1 MPSFS
6 SPTLAEGSD
15 ELLTFSEL
23 VQQLLLGPVARGDEE
38 EALWFQHPAQ
48 GSHVQLPFPHRV
60 TGVQAY
66 GIKSPLVNANV
77 KA

>member
-1 MPSFS
+1 M
-6 SPTLAEGSD
+6 AEGSAQ
-15 ELLTFSEL
+15 LPTFSEL

-48 GSHVQLPFPHRV
+48 GGHVQLPLPRRV
-60 TGVQAY
+60 AGVQAD

>member
-1 MPSFS
+1 M
-6 SPTLAEGSD
+6 LAEGSVQ
-15 ELLTFSEL
+15 LLTFPKL
-23 VQQLLLGPVARGDEE
+23 VQQLLLRPVARGDDE

-48 GSHVQLPFPHRV
+48 GSHVQLPLPHRIA
-60 TGVQAY
+60 GVEAD